1 MKTDPILQGGLHLR
15 RRGPRPVPGG
25 LHPMSAGVADK
36 IQERQAHRIRSA
48 IHQFFLSRK
57 LRRRA
62 ARRLRALRLANG
74 QTLYYQPK

>member
-1 MKTDPILQGGLHLR
+1 MKTDHILQGGLHLR

-25 LHPMSAGVADK
+25 LHPMSAGAADE
-36 IQERQAHRIRSA
+36 IQKRQAHRIRSA